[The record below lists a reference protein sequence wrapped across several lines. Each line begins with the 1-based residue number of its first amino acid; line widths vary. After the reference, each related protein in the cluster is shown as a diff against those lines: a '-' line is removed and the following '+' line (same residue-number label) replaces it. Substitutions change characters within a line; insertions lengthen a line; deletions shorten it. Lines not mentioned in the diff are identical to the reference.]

1 VAADYELGGE
11 VTIRPARSEDR
22 AELRR
27 LAELETRAPTPGP
40 HLLALRE
47 GDVVASISLATVEV
61 LADPFQPTADVQ
73 ELLRLRA
80 GHASLRPRRASR
92 ARRLTRPAL
101 SGA

>member
-1 VAADYELGGE
+1 MVENELTSE
-11 VTIRPARSEDR
+11 VTIRAARGGDV

-47 GDVVASISLATVEV
+47 GVAVASISLASGEV
-61 LADPFQPTADVQ
+61 LADPFHPTLDVQ

-80 GHASLRPRRASR
+80 RHASQRSRRTAR
-92 ARRLTRPAL
+92 ARGLMRPAL